1 MGTVAKRVLAA
12 VGGFLFVFLLLLL
25 LPEQA
30 FGQAQGVV
38 RPIAP
43 NSAITSPLIE
53 GFVGAAQQIAR
64 GFATRVASEIL
75 ILLNYAFLIWLLLQV
90 AQMMLGMTGG
100 ASTLWSIVRR
110 SALYMIVAFMLASIS
125 TGTYWQWFVEEP
137 IRIAAALSAEAMG
150 RPGCGSSSA
159 AEAASCLARGMEEV
173 FTNPLYASWRSISA
187 TQFSLEALISG
198 AAISQYSAGALL
210 ALISFIGL
218 VFFAF
223 FILDVVLRILVLAM
237 FSAVFVAAFLFNPT
251 RGWATGAA
259 WNLVS
264 SIATLVGGSS
274 VLAMLDA
281 AIRSSLGGG
290 GWPAIISEI
299 AASGSRY
306 DSPINLDRVVFWQA
320 LFLCLVSVGVAKAIS
335 QMMTSIFN
343 SAPAGSPMADKAA
356 GIAAIPAKAAVAT
369 AAIGAGF
376 MSYIGL
382 KGASAAAEYGLQQ
395 TKQIGGSIAGGV
407 GQSVQNLKSRISFG
421 GGNPLGGG
429 TDGGSPGGGGGRPPG
444 GGTGGGGG
452 MGSGTGGT
460 GTGAFGPG
468 FSSSATSGGP
478 TAQTN
483 RGATA
488 TFAGLGSGNPEST
501 QAQTIRGAIATSA
514 AQAAATPGAQT
525 GSQTATGVAQDKKA
539 KKGKSAYKAAFIY
552 ETAVR
557 IGGEAADATNPMSRT
572 GT

>member
-1 MGTVAKRVLAA
+1 MSAGAKRVLAA
-12 VGGFLFVFLLLLL
+12 AGGFLFVFLFLLL

-30 FGQAQGVV
+30 LGQAQGVV

-64 GFATRVASEIL
+64 GFATRIASEIL

-159 AEAASCLARGMEEV
+159 AQAASCLARGMEEV

-356 GIAAIPAKAAVAT
+356 GIAAIPAKAVVAT

-407 GQSVQNLKSRISFG
+407 GQSAQNLKSRISFG

-429 TDGGSPGGGGGRPPG
+429 TDGSSPGGGGGRPPG
-444 GGTGGGGG
+444 GGGTGGGG

-468 FSSSATSGGP
+468 FSSNATSGGT
-478 TAQTN
+478 TAQTF
-483 RGATA
+483 REAT
-488 TFAGLGSGNPEST
+488 
-501 QAQTIRGAIATSA
+501 ATSA
-514 AQAAATPGAQT
+514 AQAAATPGAQI
-525 GSQTATGVAQDKKA
+525 GSQTATGVAQDRKA

-557 IGGEAADATNPMSRT
+557 AGGDAADATDPMSRT